1 MEFKSETAHKLN
13 FLSSTLTIS
22 YLNEMII
29 INSKTDKLSRRKTTD
44 ESKPHILSLILTSDV
59 VSIG

>member
-13 FLSSTLTIS
+13 FLSSTLTTS

-29 INSKTDKLSRRKTTD
+29 INSKTDKLFRRKTTNEAAYSQFNFD
-44 ESKPHILSLILTSDV
+44 
-59 VSIG
+59 